1 MPPSSSSTDFEI
13 WEYVVFFGVL
23 PLVGICLIAL
33 ALWAG
38 LTKCGKK
45 SCMRKKNARTSP
57 VDSSDV
63 TELSKKEMK
72 GNDLLKSQD
81 DDIHGPIQNIEA

>member
-1 MPPSSSSTDFEI
+1 MPPSSSSTEFAVSDNQSTERTILDWTDFEI

-57 VDSSDV
+57 IDSSDV
-63 TELSKKEMK
+63 TELSKKEM
-72 GNDLLKSQD
+72 
-81 DDIHGPIQNIEA
+81 